1 MRFRDACFIKY
12 CRAKKTTEKL
22 KFHAEYKVLRTEVKM
37 KTKEAKKKIT
47 RIYSKKIKQIYQ
59 KIGNYLLYCQS
70 WRKK

>member
-1 MRFRDACFIKY
+1 
-12 CRAKKTTEKL
+12 
-22 KFHAEYKVLRTEVKM
+22 M